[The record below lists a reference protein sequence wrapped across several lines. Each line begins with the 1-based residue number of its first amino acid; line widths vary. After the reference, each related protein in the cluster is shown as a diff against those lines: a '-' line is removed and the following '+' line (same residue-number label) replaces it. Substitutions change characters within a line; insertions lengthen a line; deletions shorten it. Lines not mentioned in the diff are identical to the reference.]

1 GGLINKIA
9 QELSI
14 ISENDIFIMNS
25 DYFNDPE
32 KVQLSILGWKEL
44 RKYIGLPVT
53 FMGANFENSLIY
65 KAGSEFFEQTS
76 LNVLQQRKIP
86 LAERLKVYYFS
97 ENIKLSKTWKDRNPS
112 QL

>member
-1 GGLINKIA
+1 LMQEHEIVDEEKKQYLTAKKKAVKGGLINKIA

-76 LNVLQQRKIP
+76 LNVLQQR
-86 LAERLKVYYFS
+86 
-97 ENIKLSKTWKDRNPS
+97 
-112 QL
+112 